1 MTQSKKIAMII
12 LNTAKC
18 SNNDMI
24 EWCVVLDL
32 KLKEVSEMS
41 RKLAEVKHGV

>member
-12 LNTAKC
+12 LNTAKR
-18 SNNDMI
+18 SNNMI

-32 KLKEVSEMS
+32 ISKEVNEMS
-41 RKLAEVKHGV
+41 RKLAEVKHGA